1 MRILV
6 TGGAGFIG
14 SHITRDLL
22 GAGHEV
28 AVIDDLSSGKREN
41 LAEGARFFEADIRNA
56 EAVEAAF
63 AEFRP
68 EAVSHQAAQTSV
80 SVSTREPIRDADINV
95 LGAIHILEAAKR
107 HEVERLIF
115 ASTGGAIYGEV
126 AEGQAAKVGW
136 PTLPKSPYACSKLAF
151 EAYLRAE
158 ENVSCQVLRYANVYG
173 PRQDPHGEAGV
184 VAIFAQRLLS
194 KRPVTIFAKR
204 EAGDAGCI
212 RDYVFVADVVSAH
225 RRALQDKS
233 LPFIVNVG
241 TGVGTSTQ
249 GVAENILAQLDP
261 SAEIA
266 FGPIRVGDLERS
278 VLHLSEELELTPTPL
293 AAGLRQTSEWFA
305 AQSTN

>member
-14 SHITRDLL
+14 SHISRDLL
-22 GAGHEV
+22 SAGHEV

-41 LAEGARFFEADIRNA
+41 LAEGARLFEVDIRNGD
-56 EAVEAAF
+56 AVEAAF

-95 LGAIHILEAAKR
+95 LGAIHVLEAAKR
-107 HEVERLIF
+107 HQVERMIF

-126 AEGQAAKVGW
+126 PDGQAAKVGW

-194 KRPVTIFAKR
+194 KKPISVFAKR
-204 EAGDAGCI
+204 ELGDEGCI
-212 RDYVFVADVVSAH
+212 RDYVFVGDVVTAH
-225 RRALQDKS
+225 RRALSDKS

-249 GVAENILAQLDP
+249 GVAENILAHLDP
-261 SAEIA
+261 DAKIG
-266 FGPIRVGDLERS
+266 FGPIREGDLERS
-278 VLHLSEELELTPTPL
+278 VLHPSEELGLSPTPL
-293 AAGLRQTSEWFA
+293 ATGLKETSDWFA
-305 AQSTN
+305 AQSGR